1 MPDTATA
8 ARDARIRLGRATS
21 NMFKALFGLAV
32 VIAAGGTFLA
42 ITDTSPNAAAQP
54 GLVWAL
60 AANLVLIAGV
70 ATVLGL
76 RVFQLVRENRETNGG
91 ARLRLRIIFLFSLT
105 AAIPTILVAGFL
117 AVAINRSVDGW
128 FSRPVTNIV
137 QGGKEAARAAMDDL
151 RTEVERE
158 AKGIHSDIAASAP
171 PADGSQP
178 PINALADYLQRRSAA
193 RGLFSRVELLDA
205 SGAPLFQVADPNEAP
220 PSVSPT
226 PKDWDAAKVGEIN
239 VREDADG
246 AIRVFFKAPIFD
258 NVYVQMARSIPPQV
272 SARFKEADESLK
284 AFEEAQ
290 ARRQALSI
298 VLTLSYVEAAALM
311 LLGTA
316 WLGMTAAARIAMP
329 IGALAGAARAVRDG
343 DLSVRM
349 LRPTVRDEIA
359 DLADAFNEMTDRLS
373 RQTGALDRARIDAE
387 TRSNF
392 IEAVLAGVEAG
403 VVRIDGALRVTIA
416 NTYAQNLLEFV
427 HRPGSETPLSE
438 IAPEFVSAARRA
450 IETGQSVDTSC
461 KRQTENGTLHLQ
473 VRVSPEMDVEA
484 DTAGAVITFHDTT
497 RLVLGQRQAAWRDV
511 ARRIAHEIRNP
522 LTPIQLAAERL
533 RRRFASQITTDRETF
548 ERCTDTI
555 TRQVADIGRM
565 VEEFS
570 GFARMPK
577 PTFGRFNLV
586 DMVESVAFSQRM
598 TTPQI
603 SVTVTAPPHPVE
615 TLGDERMLAQALTN
629 IVKNAAEAVDR
640 HIEASGG
647 GKGAVSIDVFMD
659 GEEVQ
664 MSVRDN
670 GGGFP
675 TEDRERLLEPY
686 VTTRKNGVGLGLAI
700 VNRIVEDHGGR
711 IWLGDND
718 LAQTGARVDIRMPLQ
733 PKPIEESVAY
743 AGEGVA

>member
-1 MPDTATA
+1 
-8 ARDARIRLGRATS
+8 
-21 NMFKALFGLAV
+21 MFKVLFGLAV
-32 VIAAGGTFLA
+32 LIAAGGTYLA

-60 AANLVLIAGV
+60 VANLILIGGV

-76 RVFQLVRENRETNGG
+76 RVFQLVRENRDTNGG

-158 AKGIHSDIAASAP
+158 AKGIHSDIAASKP
-171 PADGSQP
+171 PANGSQP
-178 PINALADYLQRRSAA
+178 TINALATYLQGRSAA
-193 RGLFSRVELLDA
+193 RGLFSRVELLDN

-220 PSVSPT
+220 PSVKPT
-226 PKDWDAAKVGEIN
+226 QKDWDAARAGEIN

-246 AIRVFFKAPIFD
+246 AIRVFFKAPMFE

-343 DLSVRM
+343 DLTVRM

-359 DLADAFNEMTDRLS
+359 DLADAFNEMTDRLA
-373 RQTGALDRARIDAE
+373 RQTNALDRGRIDAE

-403 VVRIDGALRVTIA
+403 VVRVDGALDVTIA
-416 NTYAQNLLEFV
+416 NTFAQNLLDFV
-427 HRPGSETPLSE
+427 HRPGSETPLGD
-438 IAPEFVSAARRA
+438 IAPEFVAAARRA

-461 KRQTENGTLHLQ
+461 KRQTESGTLHLQ
-473 VRVSPEMDVEA
+473 VRVAPEMDVEA
-484 DTAGAVITFHDTT
+484 ETAGAVITFHDTT

-533 RRRFASQITTDRETF
+533 RRRFSSQITTDRETF

-577 PTFGRFNLV
+577 PTFGSFNLV

-603 SVTVTAPPHPVE
+603 SVTVTAPPHPVN

-647 GKGAVSIDVFMD
+647 GKGAVLIDVFTD
-659 GEEVQ
+659 DDEVQ
-664 MSVRDN
+664 VTVRDN

-711 IWLGDND
+711 IWLGDNE
-718 LAQTGARVDIRMPLQ
+718 LAPSGGRVDIRMPLQ